1 MSVTKGE
8 PIVKQMLQNLHTGRL
23 SPNIGSPWMESSP
36 NVSHSA
42 VIDDATSLPSQA
54 KQYHV
59 NMHNDLV
66 LARMDWTI
74 MMHRI
79 MMVLVSR
86 IDSRY
91 DHEFERQYIRVKDL
105 MSASGHSG
113 SSQYDY
119 AKEAVRRLVRE
130 PVEFETPNGSYAA
143 KPLFDGV
150 RYVRHQGIISAKFDE
165 DVEEYLLKLS
175 EQFTSWRLDQTI
187 PLTTSYAIRHYMLGK
202 YVERRGRKHSETFP
216 VEDYRQR
223 LKCEDKYNR
232 FVDLERRVLSPSVEE
247 VNEKTDL
254 TLRYEVVRE
263 GRSPVAITFT
273 AHPPDKEIT
282 STEPKVPEE
291 PEVDNV
297 TRWLHE
303 ELSQEEYQEVLSRA
317 ETWAKANGYSE
328 DSHRTF
334 DVGVKQ
340 GLKQIYKGR
349 KQLSDG

>member
-1 MSVTKGE
+1 MSTLWFLSQCVT
-8 PIVKQMLQNLHTGRL
+8 
-23 SPNIGSPWMESSP
+23 
-36 NVSHSA
+36 SA
-42 VIDDATSLPSQA
+42 VSGQSGSSLSQA

-130 PVEFETPNGSYAA
+130 PVEFETSNGSYAA
-143 KPLFDGV
+143 KPLFHGV
-150 RYVRHQGIISAKFDE
+150 RYVRHQGIISAKFHE

-175 EQFTSWRLDQTI
+175 EQFTSLRLDQTI

-202 YVERRGRKHSETFP
+202 YVERRGRKRSETFA
-216 VEDYRQR
+216 VEDYRHR

-254 TLRYEVVRE
+254 TLEYDVE
-263 GRSPVAITFT
+263 RSGQTPVGITFT
-273 AHPPDKEIT
+273 AHPTDSKVD
-282 STEPKVPEE
+282 STEPQVPEE
-291 PEVDNV
+291 PQVNDV

-303 ELSQEEYQEVLSRA
+303 ELSQEEYQKVLSRA
-317 ETWAKANGYSE
+317 EKWAKANGYSE